1 MKQMTLAAT
10 KGFEKHGRATRKAE
24 FLARMEVLMPWA
36 EFCALI
42 EPYYPKAGN
51 GRPPVGLERMLRMY
65 CVANWFNLSDIAC
78 EDALYDVPVFREFC
92 RIDLG
97 RERVPDATTLLNFR
111 HLLEAHH
118 LGAALFAKVGELLM
132 ANGMRLSGGTIV
144 DAPRRKYPWG
154 ATLIAAPPST
164 KNKDKSRDPEMHQ
177 TKKGNE
183 WHFGMKLHIGADS
196 KTGLVH
202 SASVTAANVHDSH
215 EVPNLLHGKETRLY
229 GDSAYRGKAQRER
242 LKTIAPKA
250 NDFTNK
256 RAYKNR
262 PLTEADKATNRRK
275 SSVRSKV
282 EHPFLTLKRLWGFAK
297 VRYRGLAKNA
307 NRAFAM
313 LAMLNISKWGRP
325 FTGVVRPA

>member
-10 KGFEKHGRATRKAE
+10 RGFEKHNRATRKAE
-24 FLARMEVLMPWA
+24 FLARMESLMPWA

-42 EPYYPKAGN
+42 EPHYPKAGN

-65 CVANWFNLSDIAC
+65 CVANWFNLADEAC

-111 HLLEAHH
+111 HLLEKHD
-118 LGAALFAKVGELLM
+118 LGAALFAKVGELLL
-132 ANGMRLSGGTIV
+132 ANGMKLSGGTIV
-144 DAPRRKYPWG
+144 DA
-154 ATLIAAPPST
+154 TLIAAPPSV
-164 KNKDKSRDPEMHQ
+164 KNQDKSRDPEMHQ
-177 TKKGNE
+177 TKKGNQ
-183 WHFGMKLHIGADS
+183 WYFGMKLHIGADS
-196 KTGLVH
+196 QTGLVH

-215 EVPNLLHGKETRLY
+215 EVPNLLHGEETRFY
-229 GDSAYRGKAQRER
+229 GDSAYRGKQQRER
-242 LKTIAPKA
+242 LKDIAPKA
-250 NDFTNK
+250 KDFTNK
-256 RAYKNR
+256 RAYRNQ
-262 PLTEADKATNRRK
+262 PLTEADKDTNRRK

-313 LAMLNISKWGRP
+313 LAMLNINKWGRP
-325 FTGVVRPA
+325 LTGEVRPV